1 MFAMLFGVHQLF
13 FIWACFTFEIMK
25 LPVLQYT
32 NMHEITFNVY
42 EVRTHVFQH
51 RLEFFPKC
59 TLPTVI
65 IYEHTQR
72 VVALEIPCIRLNWCE
87 HWQIASDCRQF
98 EDIAWERYQTQGLC
112 WWAMINPKETFEEE
126 RQRRTI
132 VLPFHILYQDTYLC
146 CYINLY
152 CFVHHQLISFIFF
165 SNRFSITDWI
175 FSPWKDF
182 ESSLWI
188 LPRSRCWTMER
199 TTRDMRYQVQRK

>member
-87 HWQIASDCRQF
+87 HWQIARVIAIRRYCLR
-98 EDIAWERYQTQGLC
+98 DIKRKGCAGGQWSILKRHLKKKDRGALMFCHFIYC
-112 WWAMINPKETFEEE
+112 IK
-126 RQRRTI
+126 I
-132 VLPFHILYQDTYLC
+132 HIYVV
-146 CYINLY
+146 I
-152 CFVHHQLISFIFF
+152 
-165 SNRFSITDWI
+165 
-175 FSPWKDF
+175 
-182 ESSLWI
+182 
-188 LPRSRCWTMER
+188 
-199 TTRDMRYQVQRK
+199 